1 MLRLILSGNFK
12 PILKM
17 KKLVLVAGIVLS
29 TLTAQAQEK
38 KSEGLQGAWFVTSQ
52 FGYQQTKTGDNT
64 ATNLS
69 VIPIVGTF
77 VTPSVAVG
85 AGVGIMNIK
94 SETGSATNANTNL
107 VVIEPLVRKYW
118 NIAGSFYFFGQLAAP
133 VITGKEKE
141 ADTKV
146 SQFGLSAA
154 GGIDFFVTKNF
165 SVEFSY
171 DLANFTSTTIDPAT
185 GDKTTINNFS
195 LAHMASPDPVYV
207 DALGGSMP
215 NLTTPLAFGFKFV
228 F

>member
-1 MLRLILSGNFK
+1 
-12 PILKM
+12 M
-17 KKLVLVAGIVLS
+17 KKLLLVAGLAFFG
-29 TLTAQAQEK
+29 LTAQAQEQSK
-38 KSEGLQGAWFVTSQ
+38 GLQGAWFATSQ
-52 FGYQQTKTGDNT
+52 FGYQQTKTGDDK

-94 SETGSATNANTNL
+94 SETGSTTNANTNL
-107 VVIEPLVRKYW
+107 VVVEPLVRKYW
-118 NIAGSFYFFGQLAAP
+118 NIAGNFYFFGQLATP
-133 VITGKEKE
+133 IITGKEKE

-146 SQFGLSAA
+146 TQFGVAMS

-171 DLANFTSTTIDPAT
+171 DLANFTSTTIKPDG

-195 LAHMASPDPVYV
+195 LAHVATADPIYV
-207 DALGGSMP
+207 NALGGSMP
-215 NLTTPLAFGFKFV
+215 NLTTPLSFGFKFV

>member
-1 MLRLILSGNFK
+1 
-12 PILKM
+12 M
-17 KKLVLVAGIVLS
+17 KKLFLAAGILFAS
-29 TLTAQAQEK
+29 LNAQAQEK
-38 KSEGLQGAWFVTSQ
+38 SKGLEGAWFATSQ
-52 FGYQQTKTGDNT
+52 FGYQQTKTGSNT

-69 VIPIVGTF
+69 VIPIVGNF
-77 VTPSVAVG
+77 ISPSVAVG

-94 SETGSATNANTNL
+94 SETGSVTNANTNL
-107 VVIEPLVRKYW
+107 IVIEPLIRKYW
-118 NIAGSFYFFGQLAAP
+118 NIAGSFYFFGQVATP

-146 SQFGLSAA
+146 SQFGVSVS

-171 DLANFTSTTIDPAT
+171 DLANFTSTTIKPDG
-185 GDKTTINNFS
+185 GDKTTVNNFS
-195 LAHMASPDPVYV
+195 LAHVATADPIYV

-215 NLTTPLAFGFKFV
+215 NLTTPLSFGFKFV